1 MADSLNRFFQEA
13 GNQLNDALG
22 NPRAQQR
29 PGLNDPGHP
38 SNRQVNNRTGAPD
51 GKALIALQENL
62 YGETKIQSPG
72 FTPVEYY
79 RTVSSQY
86 SGENP
91 VFEVIP
97 PLDWEHRNTKDVYYS
112 IAGQIPGQEGSY
124 VKYGDYNTRD
134 FKFGYDYSNIF
145 FDNVPQYT
153 ETLANTISDEQKF
166 SKISRYNSGDFI
178 TPHDNEDPVYFG
190 FDVKINALSSPL
202 LNGALEQFLTVDWTD
217 SLDDEIL
224 GRREIYAEF
233 KRELTKYFDFN
244 INDISKYRDNG
255 SRISNGDYG
264 SPESTAIPGG
274 INSVSGVSSTIES
287 IFGSRDFNKKY
298 YLKKI
303 DGLQKLNESN
313 TAGAQAAF
321 TKYQTDLLKFTFYED
336 TTLNMGTLYSLYK
349 LLYWSRLRGKS
360 MIPENLLRFDMT
372 ITVSE
377 LRNFVAVKKAS
388 PENQL
393 ELLRANLSKYVYN
406 VYECQFFFQIPT
418 HPDSINMGERPVM
431 TDDYTIDISYKY
443 SSMNFVRYNPS
454 KEAWGIIS
462 NVSEVPG
469 PSRFETVT
477 MGSTPNILPTIV
489 ITGFNLDDPNIKLG
503 DSYPLGLK
511 DEETF
516 TQDPNNLG
524 DFAKNAK
531 QSATSRLLEGLKS
544 AALNEAQRQLNT
556 QFSLLNNTID
566 EIRTNFG
573 IGRIPP
579 PTNVYQIP
587 PGGQFFFDVQNSLR
601 NFGGDVLSN
610 FFFGQ

>member
-38 SNRQVNNRTGAPD
+38 SNRQVNNRTGVPD
-51 GKALIALQENL
+51 GRSLVALDETL
-62 YGETKIQSPG
+62 YGETKKQSPG

-86 SGENP
+86 SGEDP
-91 VFEVIP
+91 VFKVLP
-97 PLDWEHRNTKDVYYS
+97 PENWTHRNTKDVYDS
-112 IAGQIPGQEGSY
+112 IAGQDGFYE
-124 VKYGDYNTRD
+124 KYGDDKTRD
-134 FKFGYDYSNIF
+134 FKFKYDEE
-145 FDNVPQYT
+145 NVDTTLQYF
-153 ETLANTISDEQKF
+153 ETVANVNSDEQRF
-166 SKISRYNSGDFI
+166 SRIWNYDVGDFI
-178 TPHDNEDPVYFG
+178 TPHDNEDPVFFG
-190 FDVKINALSSPL
+190 FDVKLNGFNSPL
-202 LNGALEQFLTVDWTD
+202 LNGEIQRFLGDGEFLYEQWQDVLDTELSNRKDIYLEF
-217 SLDDEIL
+217 
-224 GRREIYAEF
+224 R
-233 KRELTKYFDFN
+233 KELTKYFD
-244 INDISKYRDNG
+244 ISGSDI
-255 SRISNGDYG
+255 
-264 SPESTAIPGG
+264 PE
-274 INSVSGVSSTIES
+274 NNNS
-287 IFGSRDFNKKY
+287 IFGSTDFDKKY

-313 TAGAQAAF
+313 AAGKQEAF
-321 TKYQTDLLKFTFYED
+321 TKYQTDILKFTFYED

-393 ELLRANLSKYVYN
+393 ELLKANLSKYVYN
-406 VYECQFFFQIPT
+406 VYECQFFFQSPT
-418 HPDSINMGERPVM
+418 HPDSIDMSEKPLM
-431 TDDYTIDISYKY
+431 SDKYAIDISYKY
-443 SSMNFVRYNPS
+443 SNMDFYRYNPGI
-454 KEAWGIIS
+454 EEWGVITNQSTETIS
-462 NVSEVPG
+462 SAFSTEVPNRSFTDTG
-469 PSRFETVT
+469 VITPSEADIQNGRVD
-477 MGSTPNILPTIV
+477 V
-489 ITGFNLDDPNIKLG
+489 ITGIDQSSL
-503 DSYPLGLK
+503 SV
-511 DEETF
+511 
-516 TQDPNNLG
+516 NNLG
-524 DFAKNAK
+524 DFAKNEK